1 MKSTPSK
8 RLRLTWSEK
17 VGILDKAAR
26 TPALSYRGL
35 AEWAATEFSL
45 PAAPGKTT
53 ICRIIKS
60 SAVLLGRPLE
70 KDQGIIHCIKRHI
83 LSRKMMQA
91 LDRLGE
97 GLDNP
102 YEVDQLT
109 ALLWCED
116 AWSKVSASTIRHCWN
131 HSGRVGKAAL
141 PFIFK

>member
-35 AEWAATEFSL
+35 AAWAMTEFSL

-60 SAVLLGRPLE
+60 SA
-70 KDQGIIHCIKRHI
+70 
-83 LSRKMMQA
+83 
-91 LDRLGE
+91 
-97 GLDNP
+97 
-102 YEVDQLT
+102 LT

-116 AWSKVSASTIRHCWN
+116 AWSKVGASTIRHIPD
-131 HSGRVGKAAL
+131 S
-141 PFIFK
+141 